1 MEVYIVI
8 STNDFNTGLTIE
20 LDGEVYQVVEFQHSK
35 SGRGSAFVRTKL
47 RNVEEGYIINKTF
60 KAGEKVETAHVE
72 KKKMQFLYWDG
83 SDYIF
88 MDNDTYEQF
97 HLNQEQL
104 GDKIKYLKENMEL
117 DISIYQGRPID
128 IDLPTFVEL
137 KVEKTQ
143 PGIKGNTVSGGSKP
157 ATMETGLVVQVPLFI
172 NEGDT
177 IKIDSRTDEYIE
189 RVNS

>member
-1 MEVYIVI
+1 MI

-20 LDGEVYQVVEFQHSK
+20 LEGDVYQVIEFQHSK

-47 RNVEEGYIINKTF
+47 RNVEEGYVINKTF

-83 SDYIF
+83 NDYIF

-97 HLNQEQL
+97 HLSDEQL
-104 GDKIKYLKENMEL
+104 GNKIQYLKENMEL
-117 DISIYQGRPID
+117 DISLYQNRPID

-137 KVEKTQ
+137 TVTDTQ
-143 PGIKGNTVSGGSKP
+143 PGIRGNTVSGGSKP

-172 NEGDT
+172 NEGDV
-177 IKIDSRTDEYIE
+177 IKIDTRSDEYIE
-189 RVNS
+189 RASK

>member
-1 MEVYIVI
+1 MEVHIVI

-20 LDGEVYQVVEFQHSK
+20 LDGEVYQVIEFQHSK

-47 RNVEEGYIINKTF
+47 RNVEEGYTINKTF

-97 HLNQEQL
+97 HLSREQL
-104 GDKIKYLKENMEL
+104 GDKVKYLKENMEL
-117 DISIYQGRPID
+117 DISVYQGRPID

-157 ATMETGLVVQVPLFI
+157 ATMETDLVVQVPLFI

-177 IKIDSRTDEYIE
+177 IKIDSRSDEYIE
-189 RVNS
+189 RVNN

>member
-1 MEVYIVI
+1 MI

-20 LDGEVYQVVEFQHSK
+20 LDGEVYQVIDFQHSK

-47 RNVEEGYIINKTF
+47 RNVEEGYVINKTF
-60 KAGEKVETAHVE
+60 KAGEKVETAHVD
-72 KKKMQFLYWDG
+72 KKTMQFLYWDG
-83 SDYIF
+83 NDYIF

-97 HLNQEQL
+97 HLSEEQL
-104 GDKIKYLKENMEL
+104 GDKVKYLKENMEL
-117 DISIYQGRPID
+117 EISLYQRRPID

-137 KVEKTQ
+137 EVESTP

-172 NEGDT
+172 NEGDI
-177 IKIDSRTDEYIE
+177 IKVDTRSDEYIE
-189 RVNS
+189 RVSN

>member
-1 MEVYIVI
+1 MI

-20 LDGEVYQVVEFQHSK
+20 LEGEVYQVIEFQHSK

-47 RNVEEGYIINKTF
+47 RNVEEGYTINKTF
-60 KAGEKVETAHVE
+60 QAGEKVENAHVE

-97 HLNQEQL
+97 QLSEDQL
-104 GDKIKYLKENMEL
+104 GDKVKYLKENMEL
-117 DISIYQGRPID
+117 DISVYQGRPVD

-137 KVEKTQ
+137 KVEDTQ
-143 PGIKGNTVSGGSKP
+143 PNIRGNTVSGGSKP

-172 NEGDT
+172 EKED
-177 IKIDSRTDEYIE
+177 ILKIDTRNNEYVE

>member
-1 MEVYIVI
+1 MEVHIVI

-20 LDGEVYQVVEFQHSK
+20 LDGEVYQVIEFQHSK

-47 RNVEEGYIINKTF
+47 RNVEEGYTISKTL
-60 KAGEKVETAHVE
+60 KAGENGETAHVD

-83 SDYIF
+83 NDYIF

-97 HLNQEQL
+97 HLSEEQL

-117 DISIYQGRPID
+117 DISVYQGRPID

-137 KVEKTQ
+137 KVEDTQ
-143 PGIKGNTVSGGSKP
+143 PNIRGNTVSGGNKP

-172 NEGDT
+172 EEGDT
-177 IKIDSRTDEYIE
+177 LKIDTRNNEYIE
-189 RVNS
+189 RANS

>member
-1 MEVYIVI
+1 MI

-20 LDGEVYQVVEFQHSK
+20 LEGEVYQVIDFQHSK

-47 RNVEEGYIINKTF
+47 RNVEEGYTINKTF
-60 KAGEKVETAHVE
+60 KAGEKVETAHVD

-83 SDYIF
+83 NDYIF
-88 MDNDTYEQF
+88 MDNETYEQF
-97 HLNQEQL
+97 HLSEEQL

-117 DISIYQGRPID
+117 DISVYQGRPID

-137 KVEKTQ
+137 EVKQT
-143 PGIKGNTVSGGSKP
+143 PPNIRGDTVSGGTKP
-157 ATMETGLVVQVPLFI
+157 ATTETDLVVQVPLFI
-172 NEGDT
+172 EEGD
-177 IKIDSRTDEYIE
+177 ILKIDTRNNEYIE

>member
-1 MEVYIVI
+1 MDLI

-20 LDGEVYQVVEFQHSK
+20 LDGEVYQVIDFQHSK

-47 RNVEEGYIINKTF
+47 RNIEEGYVINKTF
-60 KAGEKVETAHVE
+60 KAGEKVETAHVD

-97 HLNQEQL
+97 HLDEEQL
-104 GDKIKYLKENMEL
+104 GDKVKYLKENMEL
-117 DISIYQGRPID
+117 EISLYQKRPID

-137 KVEKTQ
+137 KVESTP

-172 NEGDT
+172 NEGDIVKVDT
-177 IKIDSRTDEYIE
+177 RSDEYIE
-189 RVNS
+189 RVNN

>member
-1 MEVYIVI
+1 MI
-8 STNDFNTGLTIE
+8 STNDLNTGLTIE
-20 LDGEVYQVVEFQHSK
+20 LDGDVYQVIDFQHSK

-47 RNVEEGYIINKTF
+47 RNIEEGYVINKTF
-60 KAGEKVETAHVE
+60 KGGEKVETAHVD

-88 MDNDTYEQF
+88 MDNDTYDQF
-97 HLNQEQL
+97 HLSEEQL
-104 GDKIKYLKENMEL
+104 GKKVKYLKENMEL
-117 DISIYQGRPID
+117 EIAVYQKRPID

-137 KVEKTQ
+137 KVESA
-143 PGIKGNTVSGGSKP
+143 PPSIKGNTVSGGTKP

-172 NEGDT
+172 NEGDVV
-177 IKIDSRTDEYIE
+177 KIDTRSDEYIE